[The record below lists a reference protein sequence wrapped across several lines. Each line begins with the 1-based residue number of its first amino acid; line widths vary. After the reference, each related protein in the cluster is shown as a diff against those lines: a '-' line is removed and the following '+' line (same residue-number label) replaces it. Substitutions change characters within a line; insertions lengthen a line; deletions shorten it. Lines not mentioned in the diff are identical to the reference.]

1 MVQIRQIVFVASLH
15 SPELRDPAAST
26 RLATGFELG
35 KFLLDNE
42 LWQFAA
48 NGNGS
53 SILF

>member
-1 MVQIRQIVFVASLH
+1 MVQIRQIVFVASLYRKF
-15 SPELRDPAAST
+15 RDPAAST